1 MKPLLAAGAASLLLA
16 VALPAR
22 TGAVDGAPATPARG
36 QTLFKQRCATCHA
49 VSGVGGKVGPDL
61 TRVIGRKAG
70 STAYSYSAAMK
81 GSKIV
86 WSAAT
91 LDKYLAAPTKAVPGT
106 KMVIAVAK
114 PEDRK
119 AIIGYLMKP

>member
-1 MKPLLAAGAASLLLA
+1 MKLVLAVAAASTLLAI
-16 VALPAR
+16 ALPAR
-22 TGAVDGAPATPARG
+22 LGAADSSPTMLPRG
-36 QTLFKQRCATCHA
+36 QTMFKQRCATCHA
-49 VSGVGGKVGPDL
+49 VSNLGGKIGPDL

-70 STAYSYSAAMK
+70 STAYAYSTAMK

-91 LDKYLAAPTKAVPGT
+91 LDRYLAAPTKLVPGT

-119 AIIGYLMKP
+119 AIIDYLVKP